1 MTSLLLLKQLRLA
14 QNPVAN
20 KNNSSVSHTS
30 PLGSKVF
37 EKISMFAFALQLKA
51 MLDEAIQGRSSGS
64 SRKPSASGVAAPHP
78 PPQPVS
84 SNPRDEQRRNFENLK
99 RDLNDLMDV
108 PGASASTKRP
118 KLHGSPGFSK
128 LFL

>member
-1 MTSLLLLKQLRLA
+1 
-14 QNPVAN
+14 
-20 KNNSSVSHTS
+20 
-30 PLGSKVF
+30 
-37 EKISMFAFALQLKA
+37 MFFVLQLKA

-84 SNPRDEQRRNFENLK
+84 NPRDEQRRNFENLK

-108 PGASASTKRP
+108 PASTKRP

-128 LFL
+128 LFLC

>member
-1 MTSLLLLKQLRLA
+1 M
-14 QNPVAN
+14 
-20 KNNSSVSHTS
+20 
-30 PLGSKVF
+30 VF
-37 EKISMFAFALQLKA
+37 EKMSMFAIVLQLKA

-64 SRKPSASGVAAPHP
+64 SRKPSASGVSAPHP
-78 PPQPVS
+78 PPQPV
-84 SNPRDEQRRNFENLK
+84 SNPRDEQRRNFDNLK

-128 LFL
+128 LSLFLVITGLFFRLRSSAVNN